1 MIAGK
6 KYNCDEME
14 GLNCYFFIIRFT
26 LFIIV
31 RNVILLL
38 VILCCCHG

>member
-14 GLNCYFFIIRFT
+14 GLICYFFIIRFT
-26 LFIIV
+26 LFFYY
-31 RNVILLL
+31 R
-38 VILCCCHG
+38 